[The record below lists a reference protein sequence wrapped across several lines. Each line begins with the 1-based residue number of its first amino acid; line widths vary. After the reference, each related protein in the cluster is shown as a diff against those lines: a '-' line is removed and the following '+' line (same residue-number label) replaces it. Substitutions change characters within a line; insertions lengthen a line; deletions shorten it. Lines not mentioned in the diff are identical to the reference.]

1 MIDDAAI
8 PFLQEIVNHSINQSL
23 FPRLWTKALAVPIPK
38 VPNPVAAVDLRPI
51 SIICVVSKLV
61 EKAVYQQALNHLLTN
76 NFIDNFQSGFRPAHS
91 TTALVKVYDDIR
103 AGADNGLLTI
113 LVLFDFTQAFF
124 SIVHEILY
132 QKMRVY
138 GFSEPAI
145 GWFRPFL
152 YDRTQCVRVRE
163 SRSSWIPVGQGV
175 PQGSPLGSLCFLLY
189 KNDLPPAL

>member
-1 MIDDAAI
+1 
-8 PFLQEIVNHSINQSL
+8 V
-23 FPRLWTKALAVPIPK
+23 VPIPK
-38 VPNPVAAVDLRPI
+38 VPNPVAAADLRPV

-61 EKAVYQQALNHLLTN
+61 EKAVYQQALNYLLTN

-91 TTALVKVYDDIR
+91 TTTALVKVYDDIR
-103 AGADNGLLTI
+103 ARADNGLLTI
-113 LVLFDFTQAFF
+113 LVLFDFTQAFP
-124 SIVHEILY
+124 SIVHEILC